1 MRAWQWGS
9 CLSRLFMLKAFFSAL
24 ICSLVLLG
32 QAHAQEVIVGREK
45 KPEAP
50 KQASPSSAQ
59 TPSESPTPA
68 LTKSKSPEKKS
79 GSTGLTAE
87 QMRMA
92 GALAAERL
100 ENRSSPQ
107 PARTGGSDSEPSAAE
122 LPTVSAT
129 PKPLKKEPRTGQT
142 SVPPRPSLRTTKPEA
157 MGAIRPTMIES
168 GRQEPSATPSA
179 KAQTP
184 AP

>member
-1 MRAWQWGS
+1 MGRS

-24 ICSLVLLG
+24 VGSLVLVG
-32 QAHAQEVIVGREK
+32 QVHAQEVIVGHEK

-50 KQASPSSAQ
+50 EQAAPSSEQ
-59 TPSESPTPA
+59 TPSESPAAA
-68 LTKSKSPEKKS
+68 LTKPKSREKKS
-79 GSTGLTAE
+79 VSTTLTPE

-107 PARTGGSDSEPSAAE
+107 PARTGGSYSESSAAE

-129 PKPLKKEPRTGQT
+129 PTPLKKERRTGQT
-142 SVPPRPSLRTTKPEA
+142 SVSRRSNPRSTKPEPL
-157 MGAIRPTMIES
+157 GAIRPTMIES
-168 GRQEPSATPSA
+168 GRQEPSATPPA
-179 KAQTP
+179 KVQTP

>member
-1 MRAWQWGS
+1 MGCS

-24 ICSLVLLG
+24 IGSLVLFG
-32 QAHAQEVIVGREK
+32 HVHAQEVIVGHEK

-50 KQASPSSAQ
+50 KQAAPSSEQ
-59 TPSESPTPA
+59 MPSESPAPP
-68 LTKSKSPEKKS
+68 LTKSKSREKKS
-79 GSTGLTAE
+79 GSTTLTAE

-107 PARTGGSDSEPSAAE
+107 PARTAGSDSEPSAAE

-129 PKPLKKEPRTGQT
+129 PKPLKKEPSTGQT
-142 SVPPRPSLRTTKPEA
+142 SVPRRPNPRSTKPEPL
-157 MGAIRPTMIES
+157 GAIRPTMIES

-179 KAQTP
+179 KVQTP

>member
-1 MRAWQWGS
+1 
-9 CLSRLFMLKAFFSAL
+9 MLKAFFSAL
-24 ICSLVLLG
+24 LCSLVLVG
-32 QAHAQEVIVGREK
+32 HADSQEVIVGHEK
-45 KPEAP
+45 KPEAS
-50 KQASPSSAQ
+50 KQAAPSSEE
-59 TPSESPTPA
+59 TPSESPTPV
-68 LTKSKSPEKKS
+68 LTKSKSREKKA
-79 GSTGLTAE
+79 GSTTLTAE

-107 PARTGGSDSEPSAAE
+107 PARGGASDSEPSEAE

-142 SVPPRPSLRTTKPEA
+142 SAPRRSNQGTTKPEP

-168 GRQEPSATPSA
+168 GRQEPSATPSG
-179 KAQTP
+179 KAVTP

>member
-1 MRAWQWGS
+1 MGRS
-9 CLSRLFMLKAFFSAL
+9 CLSQLFMLKAFFSAL
-24 ICSLVLLG
+24 ICSLVLVG
-32 QAHAQEVIVGREK
+32 KVHAQEVIVAHEK

-50 KQASPSSAQ
+50 AQAAPPSEQ

-68 LTKSKSPEKKS
+68 LTKSKSREKKS
-79 GSTGLTAE
+79 GSTTLTAE

-107 PARTGGSDSEPSAAE
+107 PPKTGGSDLEPSAPE

-129 PKPLKKEPRTGQT
+129 AKPLKKEPRTGQT
-142 SVPPRPSLRTTKPEA
+142 SVPPRPNPRTTKPEA
-157 MGAIRPTMIES
+157 VGAIRPTMIES
-168 GRQEPSATPSA
+168 RRQEPSATPSA

>member
-1 MRAWQWGS
+1 MGRS

-32 QAHAQEVIVGREK
+32 QVHAQEVIVGREK

-87 QMRMA
+87 QMRR
-92 GALAAERL
+92 LDAASER
-100 ENRSSPQ
+100 Q
-107 PARTGGSDSEPSAAE
+107 PAYPYWHQRTIYGE
-122 LPTVSAT
+122 
-129 PKPLKKEPRTGQT
+129 RN
-142 SVPPRPSLRTTKPEA
+142 PPPV
-157 MGAIRPTMIES
+157 
-168 GRQEPSATPSA
+168 
-179 KAQTP
+179 
-184 AP
+184 

>member
-1 MRAWQWGS
+1 
-9 CLSRLFMLKAFFSAL
+9 MLKAFFSAL
-24 ICSLVLLG
+24 ICSLVLVG
-32 QAHAQEVIVGREK
+32 QVRAQEVIVAHEK

-50 KQASPSSAQ
+50 KAAPSSAQ
-59 TPSESPTPA
+59 TPSESPAPA
-68 LTKSKSPEKKS
+68 LTKSKSREKKS
-79 GSTGLTAE
+79 SSTTLTAE

-100 ENRSSPQ
+100 ENTSSPQ

-142 SVPPRPSLRTTKPEA
+142 SVPRRSNPRSTKPEPL
-157 MGAIRPTMIES
+157 GAIRPTMIES

-179 KAQTP
+179 KVQTP

>member
-1 MRAWQWGS
+1 MGRS

-24 ICSLVLLG
+24 ICSLVLVG
-32 QAHAQEVIVGREK
+32 QVHAQEVIVAHEK

-50 KQASPSSAQ
+50 ERAAPSSEQ

-68 LTKSKSPEKKS
+68 LTKSKSHERKS
-79 GSTGLTAE
+79 GSTTLTAE

-107 PARTGGSDSEPSAAE
+107 SPRAGASDSEPSEAE

-142 SVPPRPSLRTTKPEA
+142 SASRRPNPRTTKPEP